1 MPEFGV
7 APSARFIA
15 IAPQF
20 VVPDVVRSAEYY
32 RDVLGFE
39 ILGYLGEPP
48 RFAMLSRDNVE
59 VHLGQGSDGEPPR
72 SNAARRKYGVDAYI
86 WVEDVDTLAAE
97 LKKRGARILDGPVE
111 RPYGLRE
118 LLIEDPDGLRIA
130 FGTHPDSES

>member
-1 MPEFGV
+1 MPEYDV

-20 VVPDVVRSAEYY
+20 VVPDVIQTSEYY

-48 RFAMLSRDNVE
+48 RFAMVSRDDVE
-59 VHLGQGSDGEPPR
+59 IHLGQGNGGEAPH
-72 SNAARRKYGVDAYI
+72 SNSTRRKHGLDAYI

-97 LKKRGARILDGPVE
+97 LKKRGARIVEGPVE
-111 RPYGLRE
+111 RAYGLRE
-118 LLIEDPDGLRIA
+118 LVIEDLNGFRIA
-130 FGTHPDSES
+130 FGTHPEAE

>member
-1 MPEFGV
+1 MPEYDV

-20 VVPDVVRSAEYY
+20 VVPDLMAAAEYY

-48 RFAMLSRDNVE
+48 RFAMVSRDNVE
-59 VHLGQGSDGEPPR
+59 IHLGQGSDGAPAG
-72 SNAARRKYGVDAYI
+72 SNSSRRKHGVDAYV
-86 WVEDVDTLAAE
+86 WVEDVDILATE
-97 LKKRGARILDGPVE
+97 LRKRGARIVDGPAA

-118 LLIEDPDGLRIA
+118 LVIEDLNRFRIA
-130 FGTHPDSES
+130 FGTHPDSE